1 MCMRMLPQGQDWYSA
16 ILRERLFALWNGPYT
31 PGMRRLVMFFAVVA
45 GRVPA
50 ADVET
55 AIRTTFVRPWIE
67 AVRSNDRTRI
77 DQFTHPKVRAC
88 RNEETREYFEFRPAD
103 ELSGAKA
110 AYHITKLAPWNG
122 PGPLWTLPADGFS
135 YPVQPT
141 YELNLQF
148 EGSNTVVIRYLAP
161 NNGAWYSVE
170 PCPNEKGMAY
180 FRTQQAEGKAQ
191 KKRAAE
197 LVVQLKDPLLSE
209 LKTMLK
215 QHRLMEAAKRYQA
228 ATGLEDFTTAVLVMN
243 ELDPEHPLGQR

>member
-1 MCMRMLPQGQDWYSA
+1 MEYSV
-16 ILRERLFALWNGPYT
+16 IGRERLLALRECPYT
-31 PGMRRLVMFFAVVA
+31 PGMRRLVVFLAVFA

-50 ADVET
+50 ADVEA
-55 AIRTTFVRPWIE
+55 AIRTTFVRPWVE
-67 AVRSNDRTRI
+67 AVRSNDRARI
-77 DQFTHPKVRAC
+77 DLLTHPKVRAC
-88 RNEETREYFEFRPAD
+88 RNEQTREYFEFQPGD
-103 ELSGAKA
+103 EVSGATA

-135 YPVQPT
+135 YPVQPA

-170 PCPNEKGMAY
+170 PCPNEKGMAF
-180 FRTQQAEGKAQ
+180 FRAQLAEGKAQ

-197 LVVQLKDPLLSE
+197 LLAQLKDPLLGE

-243 ELDPEHPLGQR
+243 ELDPGHPLGQR